1 MSSNKFVNGN
11 YWKVLLR
18 RRHAL
23 SGQTGSTPQA
33 WNTMKASVSSYMRYA
48 DEWKSYFR
56 LTALFLFIAT
66 IISEET
72 DTYRVYLLDEP
83 VINIRWRQGKRGD
96 S

>member
-1 MSSNKFVNGN
+1 METIEKFCLDDATHRQRRQT
-11 YWKVLLR
+11 LLHKPGTQWR
-18 RRHAL
+18 
-23 SGQTGSTPQA
+23 QQF
-33 WNTMKASVSSYMRYA
+33 SSYMSHA

-72 DTYRVYLLDEP
+72 DTCRVYLLEET

>member
-1 MSSNKFVNGN
+1 
-11 YWKVLLR
+11 
-18 RRHAL
+18 
-23 SGQTGSTPQA
+23 
-33 WNTMKASVSSYMRYA
+33 MRYA

-66 IISEET
+66 IILEET